1 MGLAAVSFTKVMRDA
16 EATKW
21 VANLPTSPPSGAA
34 AKLPQPSSTS
44 TNEVEIGEPSVDV
57 PPDPVKS
64 TPQTAAAVPDL
75 PAAPT
80 TVANLPT
87 TSTHPLVATNA
98 SEHNATQTQS
108 SAQASAS
115 LPFATKEEFEMLRA
129 ELAKLQLGQGDTV
142 GQVETLQVRQ
152 EGMELR
158 VDALEADVDAI
169 RNDRNDLTRV
179 IQLVYGMQEKLQ
191 DVGELQAALAQVA
204 RDLER
209 KGQLG
214 SDNGPSD
221 S

>member
-1 MGLAAVSFTKVMRDA
+1 MLFTEVMRDA
-16 EATKW
+16 EATEW
-21 VANLPTSPPSGAA
+21 VANPPTLPPSGAA
-34 AKLPQPSSTS
+34 VELPPQPSSTS
-44 TNEVEIGEPSVDV
+44 TNEVEIGEPSVDS
-57 PPDPVKS
+57 PLDPVKS
-64 TPQTAAAVPDL
+64 TPQTAAAVSDL
-75 PAAPT
+75 LAAPT

-87 TSTHPLVATNA
+87 TSTYPPVAANT

-108 SAQASAS
+108 FAQASVS
-115 LPFATKEEFEMLRA
+115 LPFAMREEFEMLCT

-142 GQVETLQVRQ
+142 GQVEALQVRQ
-152 EGMELR
+152 EGTELQ
-158 VDALEADVDAI
+158 VDALEADVDVI
-169 RNDRNDLTRV
+169 CDNCNDLTQV

-214 SDNGPSD
+214 LDNGPSD